1 MSLKFTSKNTLKR
14 IFSRISEIFIKKSDI
29 VDNVTSTDTDK
40 PLSANQGKVLN
51 ESISTLNS
59 NMKVSPKGLKHI
71 SQNIATSGSQTNTAT
86 LEEGGYLIFQTHP
99 TGQKAVYFVTCM
111 NGYAGTVIPIIA
123 DSQSTFSMDASCNL
137 TVSFTKTGVSGESNF
152 RWWHIVKM
160 CGLGSLGV

>member
-1 MSLKFTSKNTLKR
+1 MSMKFTSKNTLTR
-14 IFSRISEIFIKKSDI
+14 IFERLNLIFVRKSD
-29 VDNVTSTDTDK
+29 VVNNLSSTDTNK
-40 PLSANQGKVLN
+40 PLSANQGNVLN

-59 NMKVSPKGLKHI
+59 NSKVSPKGLKHI
-71 SQNIATSGSQTNTAT
+71 SQNIATSASQTNTVT

-111 NGYAGTVIPIIA
+111 NGYAGKVIPIIA
-123 DSQSTFSMDASCNL
+123 DTQSTFSMDASCNL